1 MNSNQI
7 YRQRYESLLRWT
19 RTHIN
24 QMQTTSLTPKELLGC
39 MSAMQMLDNK
49 SQQNWESLLGIS
61 FNDLYHKLENALEE
75 TGEGHTQI

>member
-1 MNSNQI
+1 
-7 YRQRYESLLRWT
+7 
-19 RTHIN
+19 
-24 QMQTTSLTPKELLGC
+24 MQTTSLTPKELLGC

-75 TGEGHTQI
+75 IGEGHT